1 MKKFLSFILAFFVIL
16 TLEAQYV
23 TPDTGVNWSMDDL
36 VSHSNGVVTGS
47 SGNYVIHS
55 DLTISSNDTLTFL
68 TGDCEIFCEQDVLI
82 TVQGVFL
89 SFLEDLSGNTITFK
103 GDEDYFKGFLFDG
116 SNGSVMRNVVVNFA
130 GGIKLIESDVYFRN
144 CIFEGFN
151 TENCTGAVDIF
162 KSDPEFHLCS
172 FVSNDGP
179 AIKSAANAESAPLI
193 DSCFIEYNVM
203 TNVNMPQVNL
213 GTTPPD
219 DTIVISNCLIAGLP
233 GNNMVGGIAV
243 STLAGGVL
251 NAIIENTHVV
261 ECRYGIAVYG
271 NNIFTLIRGN
281 TLRYNTDSDPMQGG
295 SGISYWGNETN
306 VSVVS
311 NNIIRDN
318 LWGITILN
326 KAKPS
331 LGEVGNEESP
341 GGNEIYDNGNGGQIY
356 DVYNNT
362 PDDIKAENNYWGTE
376 SADSIEAHIYHHA
389 DDDALGEVDYIPF
402 LTAESVLD
410 KIQHN
415 IGLKLYPVP
424 AHESVTV
431 SFREEGLKKIMVY
444 TTGGVKVKAL
454 TSSEKNILM
463 DVSDLKN
470 GVYIISVEKEHER
483 IISHKMIVQH

>member
-1 MKKFLSFILAFFVIL
+1 MKKFLPFILAFFVVL

-55 DLTISSNDTLTFL
+55 DLTISLNDTLTFL

-271 NNIFTLIRGN
+271 NNIFTAIRGN

-295 SGISYWGNETN
+295 SGISYWGDETN

-326 KAKPS
+326 KAKPN
-331 LGEVGNEESP
+331 LGEVGDEESP
-341 GGNEIYDNGNGGQIY
+341 GYNEIYDNGNDGKIY

-362 PDDIKAENNYWGTE
+362 PGNIKAENNYWGTE
-376 SADSIEAHIYHHA
+376 VADSIEAHIYHHT
-389 DDDALGEVDYIPF
+389 DDAALGEVDYIPF
-402 LTAESVLD
+402 LKPESIKKD
-410 KIQHN
+410 RPQNDGFTI
-415 IGLKLYPVP
+415 YPVP
-424 AHESVTV
+424 ADDVVWVNFQNEGFKKLKVYTV
-431 SFREEGLKKIMVY
+431 SGAEVA
-444 TTGGVKVKAL
+444 AL
-454 TSSEKNILM
+454 TSSRKKTYM
-463 DVSDLKN
+463 DVSGLKN
-470 GVYIISVEKEHER
+470 GVYILSVEKETGR
-483 IISHKMIVQH
+483 IISRKLIVQH